1 MAQNEQPRHFKN
13 PEPRFDPTWAMKTD
27 LESWRALPDSE
38 RISGGFAFDGEIKRL
53 LFERVQQLHPDWS
66 REQHE
71 MMFFRL
77 RYAGEHFEE
86 FAGQKVKRGYWHL
99 EEVEQVRAFPIPL
112 SRADGGQYA
121 AISHPDMDEEK
132 ILWPNAIE
140 RGTNI

>member
-1 MAQNEQPRHFKN
+1 MKNHTEQQRQSKN
-13 PEPRFDPTWAMKTD
+13 PEPRFYPTFAMKAN
-27 LESWRALPDSE
+27 LDSG
-38 RISGGFAFDGEIKRL
+38 RVSRGFAFDGEIKRL

-86 FAGQKVKRGYWHL
+86 FAEEKAKRGHWRL

-112 SRADGGQYA
+112 GRADGGQYA
-121 AISHPDMDEEK
+121 TISHPDLDEEK
-132 ILWPNAIE
+132 ILWPNASE
-140 RGTNI
+140 RGTN